1 MTGVHFGEYIRG
13 EYCDAA
19 FDNSEVGF
27 GTAQVCGQQYVLE
40 NQATED
46 KLALLVL

>member
-1 MTGVHFGEYIRG
+1 MPLLIG
-13 EYCDAA
+13 A
-19 FDNSEVGF
+19 
-27 GTAQVCGQQYVLE
+27 AQVCGQQYVLE

>member
-1 MTGVHFGEYIRG
+1 MPLLIIVKSDLVRG
-13 EYCDAA
+13 PA
-19 FDNSEVGF
+19 
-27 GTAQVCGQQYVLE
+27 AQVCGQQYVLE

>member
-1 MTGVHFGEYIRG
+1 MPLLI
-13 EYCDAA
+13 DA
-19 FDNSEVGF
+19 
-27 GTAQVCGQQYVLE
+27 AQVCGQQYVLE